1 MVKGRSF
8 AAIAAIVGLLL
19 LLTAAVIFFAPAGVA
34 VAQESGGSG
43 EPQGD
48 AWYLI
53 LILAIL
59 VFGEIVGVI
68 AIKRGDKKRAKDK
81 EDKDNKGL
89 AAAMFGGALPAWQI
103 GALIALEVVFVV
115 LAVYIIYLLR
125 RSPKAAVAADIACD
139 ESQEDAQAKEQAAKE
154 QATAERAYEEAPASI
169 AAPEESESANG
180 AEETPGESKQAPEE
194 IPEESGQAPEEIPEE
209 SEQAPEEIPEESG
222 QAPEEIPEESEQPP
236 AEIEPQESED
246 EKLLSAFKNA
256 KGLKLSRSFTAK
268 LILASFESKEY
279 FAQLSNAL
287 LAHKKVKC
295 RIGWNDAVFNR
306 GRTKIA
312 KMTLRGKTLWLFL
325 PLEAEKQEEK
335 YRCVDQSDK
344 VKYQAVPCGMKIKS
358 GRGVKRALELI
369 QKVAEQNGLSPAPPA
384 RLFAAA
390 EYPEDSVKNIIARDL
405 IRVYPKQ
412 KKLPEELE
420 ELLEG
425 ESYTPSSFLSPFRT
439 SRGRVEIEHGE
450 ENWKKTP
457 AARERILQASA
468 SMGKVFNSRFKREK

>member
-8 AAIAAIVGLLL
+8 AAIAAIVVLLL

-34 VAQESGGSG
+34 VAQESGESG

-68 AIKRGDKKRAKDK
+68 VIKRGDKKRAKDK
-81 EDKDNKGL
+81 EGKDDKGL

-125 RSPKAAVAADIACD
+125 HSPKAAVAADIACD
-139 ESQEDAQAKEQAAKE
+139 ESQEDAQAAEE
-154 QATAERAYEEAPASI
+154 QATEERAYEEAPASI
-169 AAPEESESANG
+169 AAPEEVEESANG
-180 AEETPGESKQAPEE
+180 AEEAPEESKQAPEE
-194 IPEESGQAPEEIPEE
+194 SKQAPEEIPEE
-209 SEQAPEEIPEESG
+209 SEQAPEESES
-222 QAPEEIPEESEQPP
+222 AP
-236 AEIEPQESED
+236 AEVEPQESED
-246 EKLLSAFKNA
+246 EKLLAAFKSA

-390 EYPEDSVKNIIARDL
+390 EYPEDSVKNLIARDL

>member
-8 AAIAAIVGLLL
+8 AAVAAIVVLLL

-34 VAQESGGSG
+34 VAQESGESG

-53 LILAIL
+53 LILALL

-68 AIKRGDKKRAKDK
+68 VIKRGDKKRAKDK
-81 EDKDNKGL
+81 EGKDDKGL

-103 GALIALEVVFVV
+103 GVLIALEVVFVV

-139 ESQEDAQAKEQAAKE
+139 ESQEDAQAKEQATK
-154 QATAERAYEEAPASI
+154 ERAYEEAPASI
-169 AAPEESESANG
+169 AAPEEVEESAKEP
-180 AEETPGESKQAPEE
+180 EETL
-194 IPEESGQAPEEIPEE
+194 EE
-209 SEQAPEEIPEESG
+209 SEQAPEESES
-222 QAPEEIPEESEQPP
+222 AP

-246 EKLLSAFKNA
+246 EKLLAAFKNA

-390 EYPEDSVKNIIARDL
+390 EYPEDSVKNLIARDL

-468 SMGKVFNSRFKREK
+468 SMGKVFNSRYKREK

>member
-8 AAIAAIVGLLL
+8 AAIAAIVVLLL

-34 VAQESGGSG
+34 VAQESGESG

-53 LILAIL
+53 LILALL

-68 AIKRGDKKRAKDK
+68 VIKRGDKKRAKDK
-81 EDKDNKGL
+81 EGKDDKGL

-139 ESQEDAQAKEQAAKE
+139 ESQEDAQAAEE
-154 QATAERAYEEAPASI
+154 QATEERAYEEAPASI
-169 AAPEESESANG
+169 AAPEEVEESAKE
-180 AEETPGESKQAPEE
+180 AEEAPEENKQEPEEVEESAKEPEETLEESKQAPEE
-194 IPEESGQAPEEIPEE
+194 
-209 SEQAPEEIPEESG
+209 SEQA
-222 QAPEEIPEESEQPP
+222 P

-390 EYPEDSVKNIIARDL
+390 EYPEDSVKNLIARDL

-420 ELLEG
+420 ELLQG

-450 ENWKKTP
+450 ENWKKAP

-468 SMGKVFNSRFKREK
+468 SMGKVFNSRYKREK

>member
-8 AAIAAIVGLLL
+8 AAIAATVVLLL
-19 LLTAAVIFFAPAGVA
+19 LRTAAFIFFAPAGV
-34 VAQESGGSG
+34 VGAQESGESG

-53 LILAIL
+53 LILALL

-68 AIKRGDKKRAKDK
+68 VIKRGDKKRAKDK
-81 EDKDNKGL
+81 EGKDDKGL

-125 RSPKAAVAADIACD
+125 RSPKAAVAADIVCD

-154 QATAERAYEEAPASI
+154 QATEERTYEEAPASI
-169 AAPEESESANG
+169 AAPEEVEESAKEP
-180 AEETPGESKQAPEE
+180 EETL
-194 IPEESGQAPEEIPEE
+194 EE

-222 QAPEEIPEESEQPP
+222 QAALEEIPEESEQAP

-246 EKLLSAFKNA
+246 EKLLSAFKSA

-390 EYPEDSVKNIIARDL
+390 EYPGDSVKNLIARDL

-412 KKLPEELE
+412 KKLPAELE
-420 ELLEG
+420 GLLEG
-425 ESYTPSSFLSPFRT
+425 ASYTPSSFLSPFRT

-450 ENWKKTP
+450 ENWKKTS

-468 SMGKVFNSRFKREK
+468 SMGKVFNSRYKREK

>member
-8 AAIAAIVGLLL
+8 AAIAAIVVLLL

-34 VAQESGGSG
+34 VAQESGESG

-53 LILAIL
+53 LILALL

-68 AIKRGDKKRAKDK
+68 VIKRGDKKRAKDK
-81 EDKDNKGL
+81 EGKDDKGL

-139 ESQEDAQAKEQAAKE
+139 ESQEDAQAAEE
-154 QATAERAYEEAPASI
+154 QATEERTYEEAPASI
-169 AAPEESESANG
+169 AAPEESESAKEP
-180 AEETPGESKQAPEE
+180 EETL
-194 IPEESGQAPEEIPEE
+194 EESEQASEE
-209 SEQAPEEIPEESG
+209 SEQAPEEISEESE
-222 QAPEEIPEESEQPP
+222 QAPEEISEESESAP

-246 EKLLSAFKNA
+246 EKLLAAFKSA

-390 EYPEDSVKNIIARDL
+390 EYPEDSVKNLIARDL

-468 SMGKVFNSRFKREK
+468 SMGKVFNSRYKREK

>member
-8 AAIAAIVGLLL
+8 AAIAAIVVLLL

-34 VAQESGGSG
+34 VAQESGEGG

-53 LILAIL
+53 LILALL

-68 AIKRGDKKRAKDK
+68 VIKRGDKKRAKDK
-81 EDKDNKGL
+81 EGKDDKGL

-139 ESQEDAQAKEQAAKE
+139 ESQEDAQAKEQATE
-154 QATAERAYEEAPASI
+154 ERAYEEAPASI
-169 AAPEESESANG
+169 AAPEESESAKEP
-180 AEETPGESKQAPEE
+180 EEAPEESNQAPED
-194 IPEESGQAPEEIPEE
+194 IPEE
-209 SEQAPEEIPEESG
+209 SEQAPEEIPEES
-222 QAPEEIPEESEQPP
+222 ESAP
-236 AEIEPQESED
+236 AEIEPQESEE
-246 EKLLSAFKNA
+246 EKLLAAFKNA

-390 EYPEDSVKNIIARDL
+390 EYPEDSVKNLIARDL

-412 KKLPEELE
+412 RKLPEELE

>member
-8 AAIAAIVGLLL
+8 AAIAAIVVLLL

-34 VAQESGGSG
+34 VAQESGESG

-53 LILAIL
+53 LILALL

-68 AIKRGDKKRAKDK
+68 VIKRGDKKRAKDK
-81 EDKDNKGL
+81 EGKDDKGL

-125 RSPKAAVAADIACD
+125 RSPKAAVAADIARD
-139 ESQEDAQAKEQAAKE
+139 ESQEEAQAKEQATE
-154 QATAERAYEEAPASI
+154 ERAYEEAPASI
-169 AAPEESESANG
+169 AAPEEVEESAKEP
-180 AEETPGESKQAPEE
+180 EETLEESKQAPEE
-194 IPEESGQAPEEIPEE
+194 VEESAKEPEETLEESEQAPEDIPEE
-209 SEQAPEEIPEESG
+209 SEQAPEESES
-222 QAPEEIPEESEQPP
+222 APS
-236 AEIEPQESED
+236 EIEPQESED
-246 EKLLSAFKNA
+246 EKLLAAFKNA

-390 EYPEDSVKNIIARDL
+390 EYPEDSVKNLIARDL

-468 SMGKVFNSRFKREK
+468 SMGKVFNSRYKREK

>member
-8 AAIAAIVGLLL
+8 AAIAAIVVLLL

-34 VAQESGGSG
+34 VAQESGESG

-53 LILAIL
+53 LILALL

-68 AIKRGDKKRAKDK
+68 VIKRGDKKRAKDK
-81 EDKDNKGL
+81 EGKDDKGL

-139 ESQEDAQAKEQAAKE
+139 ESQEDAQAKEQATK
-154 QATAERAYEEAPASI
+154 ERAYEEAPASI
-169 AAPEESESANG
+169 AAPEEVEESAKEP
-180 AEETPGESKQAPEE
+180 EETLEESEQAPED
-194 IPEESGQAPEEIPEE
+194 IPEE
-209 SEQAPEEIPEESG
+209 SEQAPEERES
-222 QAPEEIPEESEQPP
+222 AP

-390 EYPEDSVKNIIARDL
+390 EYPEDSVKNLIARDL

-425 ESYTPSSFLSPFRT
+425 ERYTPSSFLSPFRT

-468 SMGKVFNSRFKREK
+468 SMGKVFNSRYKREK

>member
-8 AAIAAIVGLLL
+8 AAIAAIVVLLL
-19 LLTAAVIFFAPAGVA
+19 LLTAAVIFFAPAGVV
-34 VAQESGGSG
+34 VAQESGESG

-53 LILAIL
+53 LILALL

-68 AIKRGDKKRAKDK
+68 VIKRGDKKRAKDK
-81 EDKDNKGL
+81 EGKDDKGL

-125 RSPKAAVAADIACD
+125 RSPKAAVAADIVCD

-154 QATAERAYEEAPASI
+154 QATEERTYEEAPASI
-169 AAPEESESANG
+169 AAPEEVEESAKEP
-180 AEETPGESKQAPEE
+180 EETL
-194 IPEESGQAPEEIPEE
+194 EE

-222 QAPEEIPEESEQPP
+222 QAALEEIPEESEQAP

-256 KGLKLSRSFTAK
+256 NGLKLSRSFTAK

-390 EYPEDSVKNIIARDL
+390 EYPEDSVKNLIARDL

-425 ESYTPSSFLSPFRT
+425 ERYTPSSFLSPFRT

>member
-8 AAIAAIVGLLL
+8 AAIAAIVVLLL

-34 VAQESGGSG
+34 VAQESGESG

-53 LILAIL
+53 LILALL

-68 AIKRGDKKRAKDK
+68 VIKRGDKKRAKDK
-81 EDKDNKGL
+81 EGKDDKGL

-103 GALIALEVVFVV
+103 GVLIALEVVFVV

-139 ESQEDAQAKEQAAKE
+139 ESQEDAQVKE
-154 QATAERAYEEAPASI
+154 QATKERAYEEAPASI
-169 AAPEESESANG
+169 AAPEEVEESAKEP
-180 AEETPGESKQAPEE
+180 EETLEESEQAPED
-194 IPEESGQAPEEIPEE
+194 IPEE
-209 SEQAPEEIPEESG
+209 SEQAPEESES
-222 QAPEEIPEESEQPP
+222 AP

-246 EKLLSAFKNA
+246 EKLLAAFKNA

-390 EYPEDSVKNIIARDL
+390 EYPEDSVKNLIARDL

-450 ENWKKTP
+450 ENWKRTP

-468 SMGKVFNSRFKREK
+468 SMGKVFNSRYKREK

>member
-8 AAIAAIVGLLL
+8 AAIAAIVVLLL

-34 VAQESGGSG
+34 VAQESGESG

-53 LILAIL
+53 LILALL

-68 AIKRGDKKRAKDK
+68 VIKRGDKKRAKDK
-81 EDKDNKGL
+81 EGKDDKGL

-103 GALIALEVVFVV
+103 GVLIALEVVFVV

-139 ESQEDAQAKEQAAKE
+139 ESQEDAQAKEQATK
-154 QATAERAYEEAPASI
+154 ERAYEEAPASI
-169 AAPEESESANG
+169 AAPEEVEESAKEP
-180 AEETPGESKQAPEE
+180 EETL
-194 IPEESGQAPEEIPEE
+194 EE
-209 SEQAPEEIPEESG
+209 SEQAPEESES
-222 QAPEEIPEESEQPP
+222 AP

-246 EKLLSAFKNA
+246 EKLLAAFKNA

-390 EYPEDSVKNIIARDL
+390 EYPEDSVKNLIARDL

>member
-8 AAIAAIVGLLL
+8 AAIAAIVVLLL

-34 VAQESGGSG
+34 VAQESGESG

-53 LILAIL
+53 LILALL

-68 AIKRGDKKRAKDK
+68 LIKRGDKKRAKDK
-81 EDKDNKGL
+81 EGKDDKGL

-139 ESQEDAQAKEQAAKE
+139 ESQEDAQAKEQATE
-154 QATAERAYEEAPASI
+154 ERAYEEAPASI
-169 AAPEESESANG
+169 AAPEEVEESAKEP
-180 AEETPGESKQAPEE
+180 EETLEESEQASEESEQAPEE
-194 IPEESGQAPEEIPEE
+194 ISEE
-209 SEQAPEEIPEESG
+209 SEQAPEEIPEES
-222 QAPEEIPEESEQPP
+222 ESAP

-246 EKLLSAFKNA
+246 EKLLSAFKSA

-390 EYPEDSVKNIIARDL
+390 EYPEDSVKNLIARDL

-450 ENWKKTP
+450 ENWKKTS

-468 SMGKVFNSRFKREK
+468 SMGKVFNSRYKREK

>member
-8 AAIAAIVGLLL
+8 AAIAAIVVLLL

-34 VAQESGGSG
+34 VAQESGESG

-53 LILAIL
+53 LILALL

-68 AIKRGDKKRAKDK
+68 VIKRGDKKRAKDK
-81 EDKDNKGL
+81 EGKDDKGL

-103 GALIALEVVFVV
+103 GVLIALEVVFVV

-139 ESQEDAQAKEQAAKE
+139 GSQEDAQAKEQATK
-154 QATAERAYEEAPASI
+154 ERAYEEAPASI
-169 AAPEESESANG
+169 AAPEEVEESAKEP
-180 AEETPGESKQAPEE
+180 EETLEESEQAPED
-194 IPEESGQAPEEIPEE
+194 IPEE
-209 SEQAPEEIPEESG
+209 SEQAPEESES
-222 QAPEEIPEESEQPP
+222 AP

-246 EKLLSAFKNA
+246 EKLLAAFKNA

-390 EYPEDSVKNIIARDL
+390 EYPEDSVKNLIARDL

>member
-8 AAIAAIVGLLL
+8 AAIAAIVVLLL

-34 VAQESGGSG
+34 VAQESGESG

-53 LILAIL
+53 LILALL

-81 EDKDNKGL
+81 EGKDNKGL

-139 ESQEDAQAKEQAAKE
+139 ESQEDAQAAEE

-169 AAPEESESANG
+169 AAPEEVEESVKEP
-180 AEETPGESKQAPEE
+180 EETLEESKQAPEE
-194 IPEESGQAPEEIPEE
+194 IPEESGQAAPEESEQVPEE
-209 SEQAPEEIPEESG
+209 SEQA
-222 QAPEEIPEESEQPP
+222 P

-246 EKLLSAFKNA
+246 EKLLAAFKSA

-390 EYPEDSVKNIIARDL
+390 EYPEDSVKNLIARDL

-412 KKLPEELE
+412 KKLSEELE

-425 ESYTPSSFLSPFRT
+425 ESYMPSSFLLPFRT

>member
-8 AAIAAIVGLLL
+8 AAIAAIVVLLL

-34 VAQESGGSG
+34 VAQESGESGESG

-53 LILAIL
+53 LILALL

-68 AIKRGDKKRAKDK
+68 VIKRGDKKRVKDK
-81 EDKDNKGL
+81 EGKADKGL

-139 ESQEDAQAKEQAAKE
+139 ESQEEAQAAEE
-154 QATAERAYEEAPASI
+154 QATEERAYEEAPASI
-169 AAPEESESANG
+169 AAPEEVEESANG
-180 AEETPGESKQAPEE
+180 AEEAPEESKQAPEE
-194 IPEESGQAPEEIPEE
+194 IPEESKQAPEEIPEE
-209 SEQAPEEIPEESG
+209 SEQA
-222 QAPEEIPEESEQPP
+222 P

-246 EKLLSAFKNA
+246 EKLLSAFKRA

-390 EYPEDSVKNIIARDL
+390 EYPEDSVKNLIARDL

-412 KKLPEELE
+412 KKLPEKLE

>member
-8 AAIAAIVGLLL
+8 AAIAAIVVLLL
-19 LLTAAVIFFAPAGVA
+19 LLTAAVIFFAPEGVA

-53 LILAIL
+53 LILALL

-68 AIKRGDKKRAKDK
+68 VIKRGDKKRAKDK
-81 EDKDNKGL
+81 EGKDDKGL

-139 ESQEDAQAKEQAAKE
+139 ESQEDAQAAKE
-154 QATAERAYEEAPASI
+154 QATEERAYEEAPASI
-169 AAPEESESANG
+169 AAPEEVEESANG
-180 AEETPGESKQAPEE
+180 AEEAPEEGKQAPEE
-194 IPEESGQAPEEIPEE
+194 SEQAPEDIPEESGQAAPEEIPEE
-209 SEQAPEEIPEESG
+209 SEQAPV
-222 QAPEEIPEESEQPP
+222 ESEQAP

-246 EKLLSAFKNA
+246 EKLLAAFKSA

-390 EYPEDSVKNIIARDL
+390 EYPEDSVKNLIARDL

-468 SMGKVFNSRFKREK
+468 SMGKVFNSRYKREK

>member
-8 AAIAAIVGLLL
+8 AAIAAIVVLLL

-34 VAQESGGSG
+34 VAQESGESG

-53 LILAIL
+53 LILALL

-68 AIKRGDKKRAKDK
+68 VIKRGDKKRAKDK
-81 EDKDNKGL
+81 EGKDDKGL

-139 ESQEDAQAKEQAAKE
+139 ESQEDAQAKEQATE
-154 QATAERAYEEAPASI
+154 ERAYEEAPASI
-169 AAPEESESANG
+169 AAPEEVEESAKEP
-180 AEETPGESKQAPEE
+180 EETL
-194 IPEESGQAPEEIPEE
+194 EE

-222 QAPEEIPEESEQPP
+222 QAAPEEIPEESESAP

-335 YRCVDQSDK
+335 YRCIDQSDK

-390 EYPEDSVKNIIARDL
+390 EYPEDSVKNLIARDL

-439 SRGRVEIEHGE
+439 SRGQVEIEHGE

>member
-8 AAIAAIVGLLL
+8 AAIAAIVVLLL

-34 VAQESGGSG
+34 VAQESGESG

-53 LILAIL
+53 LILALL

-68 AIKRGDKKRAKDK
+68 VIKRGDKKRAKDK
-81 EDKDNKGL
+81 EGKDDKGL

-139 ESQEDAQAKEQAAKE
+139 ESQEEAQAAEE
-154 QATAERAYEEAPASI
+154 QATEERTYEEAPASI
-169 AAPEESESANG
+169 AAPEEVEESANG
-180 AEETPGESKQAPEE
+180 AEETPEESKQAPEE
-194 IPEESGQAPEEIPEE
+194 IPEESGQAAPEEIPEE
-209 SEQAPEEIPEESG
+209 SEQAPEESES
-222 QAPEEIPEESEQPP
+222 AP

-246 EKLLSAFKNA
+246 EKLLAAFKSA

-295 RIGWNDAVFNR
+295 RIGWNAAVFNR

-390 EYPEDSVKNIIARDL
+390 EYPEDSVKNLIARDL

>member
-8 AAIAAIVGLLL
+8 AAIAAIVVLLL

-34 VAQESGGSG
+34 VAQESGESG

-53 LILAIL
+53 LILALL

-68 AIKRGDKKRAKDK
+68 VIKRGDKKRAKDK
-81 EDKDNKGL
+81 EGKDNKGL

-139 ESQEDAQAKEQAAKE
+139 ESQEDAQAKEQATE
-154 QATAERAYEEAPASI
+154 ERAYEEAPASI
-169 AAPEESESANG
+169 AAPEEVEESAKE
-180 AEETPGESKQAPEE
+180 AEETL
-194 IPEESGQAPEEIPEE
+194 EE

-222 QAPEEIPEESEQPP
+222 QAAPEEIPEESEQAPEESESAP

-246 EKLLSAFKNA
+246 EKLLAAFKRA

-390 EYPEDSVKNIIARDL
+390 EYPEDSVKNLIARDL

>member
-8 AAIAAIVGLLL
+8 AAIAAIVVLLL

-34 VAQESGGSG
+34 VAQESGESG

-53 LILAIL
+53 LILALL

-68 AIKRGDKKRAKDK
+68 VIKRGDKKRAKDK
-81 EDKDNKGL
+81 EGKDDKGL

-103 GALIALEVVFVV
+103 GVLIALEVVFVV

-139 ESQEDAQAKEQAAKE
+139 ESQEDAQAKEQATE
-154 QATAERAYEEAPASI
+154 ERAYEEAPASI
-169 AAPEESESANG
+169 AAPEEVEESAKEP
-180 AEETPGESKQAPEE
+180 EETL
-194 IPEESGQAPEEIPEE
+194 EE
-209 SEQAPEEIPEESG
+209 SEQAPEDIPEERE
-222 QAPEEIPEESEQPP
+222 QAPEESESAP

-246 EKLLSAFKNA
+246 EKLLAALKNA

-390 EYPEDSVKNIIARDL
+390 EYPEDSVKNLIARDL

-468 SMGKVFNSRFKREK
+468 SMGKVFNSRYKREK

>member
-8 AAIAAIVGLLL
+8 AAIAAIVVLLL

-34 VAQESGGSG
+34 VAQESGESG

-53 LILAIL
+53 LILALL

-68 AIKRGDKKRAKDK
+68 VIKRGDKKRAKDK
-81 EDKDNKGL
+81 EGKDDKGL

-125 RSPKAAVAADIACD
+125 RSPKAAVAADIARD
-139 ESQEDAQAKEQAAKE
+139 ESQEEAQAKEQATE
-154 QATAERAYEEAPASI
+154 ERAYEEAPASI
-169 AAPEESESANG
+169 AAPEEVEESAKEP
-180 AEETPGESKQAPEE
+180 EETLEESEQAPED
-194 IPEESGQAPEEIPEE
+194 IPEE
-209 SEQAPEEIPEESG
+209 SEQAPEESES
-222 QAPEEIPEESEQPP
+222 APS
-236 AEIEPQESED
+236 EIEPQESED
-246 EKLLSAFKNA
+246 EKLLAAFKNA

-390 EYPEDSVKNIIARDL
+390 EYPEDSVKNLIARDL

-468 SMGKVFNSRFKREK
+468 SMGKVFNSRYKREK

>member
-8 AAIAAIVGLLL
+8 AAIAAIVVLLL

-34 VAQESGGSG
+34 VAQESGESG

-68 AIKRGDKKRAKDK
+68 VIKRGDKKRAKDK
-81 EDKDNKGL
+81 EGKDDKGL

-154 QATAERAYEEAPASI
+154 QVTEERVYEEAPASI
-169 AAPEESESANG
+169 AAPEESESAKEP
-180 AEETPGESKQAPEE
+180 EETLEESEQAPEE
-194 IPEESGQAPEEIPEE
+194 ISEESGQAPEEIPEE
-209 SEQAPEEIPEESG
+209 SEQAPEEIPEESE
-222 QAPEEIPEESEQPP
+222 QAP

-246 EKLLSAFKNA
+246 EKLLSAFKSA

-390 EYPEDSVKNIIARDL
+390 EYPEDSVKNLIARDL

-420 ELLEG
+420 ELLQG

-468 SMGKVFNSRFKREK
+468 SMGKVFNSRYKREK

>member
-1 MVKGRSF
+1 M
-8 AAIAAIVGLLL
+8 
-19 LLTAAVIFFAPAGVA
+19 
-34 VAQESGGSG
+34 
-43 EPQGD
+43 
-48 AWYLI
+48 
-53 LILAIL
+53 
-59 VFGEIVGVI
+59 
-68 AIKRGDKKRAKDK
+68 
-81 EDKDNKGL
+81 
-89 AAAMFGGALPAWQI
+89 
-103 GALIALEVVFVV
+103 
-115 LAVYIIYLLR
+115 
-125 RSPKAAVAADIACD
+125 
-139 ESQEDAQAKEQAAKE
+139 
-154 QATAERAYEEAPASI
+154 
-169 AAPEESESANG
+169 
-180 AEETPGESKQAPEE
+180 
-194 IPEESGQAPEEIPEE
+194 
-209 SEQAPEEIPEESG
+209 
-222 QAPEEIPEESEQPP
+222 
-236 AEIEPQESED
+236 
-246 EKLLSAFKNA
+246 
-256 KGLKLSRSFTAK
+256 
-268 LILASFESKEY
+268 ASFESKEY

-390 EYPEDSVKNIIARDL
+390 EYPEDCVKNLIARDL

-468 SMGKVFNSRFKREK
+468 SMGKVFNSRYKREK

>member
-8 AAIAAIVGLLL
+8 AAIAAIVVLLL

-68 AIKRGDKKRAKDK
+68 VIKRGDKKRAKDK
-81 EDKDNKGL
+81 EGKDDKGL

-154 QATAERAYEEAPASI
+154 QATEERTYEEAPASI
-169 AAPEESESANG
+169 AAPEEVEESANG
-180 AEETPGESKQAPEE
+180 AEEAPEESKQAPED
-194 IPEESGQAPEEIPEE
+194 IPEE
-209 SEQAPEEIPEESG
+209 SEQAPEEIPEESE
-222 QAPEEIPEESEQPP
+222 QAP

-246 EKLLSAFKNA
+246 EKLLAAFKRA

-390 EYPEDSVKNIIARDL
+390 EYPEDSVKNLIARDL

-468 SMGKVFNSRFKREK
+468 SMGKVFNSRYKREK

>member
-8 AAIAAIVGLLL
+8 AAIAAIVVLLL

-34 VAQESGGSG
+34 VAQESGESG

-53 LILAIL
+53 LILALL

-68 AIKRGDKKRAKDK
+68 VIKRGDKKRAKDK
-81 EDKDNKGL
+81 EGKDDKGL

-103 GALIALEVVFVV
+103 GVLIALEVVFVV

-154 QATAERAYEEAPASI
+154 QATEERAYEEAPASI
-169 AAPEESESANG
+169 AAPEEVEESANG
-180 AEETPGESKQAPEE
+180 AEEAPEESKQEPEE
-194 IPEESGQAPEEIPEE
+194 IPEESGQA
-209 SEQAPEEIPEESG
+209 APEDIPEESG
-222 QAPEEIPEESEQPP
+222 QAAPEEIPEESESAP

-246 EKLLSAFKNA
+246 EKLLSAFKSA

-390 EYPEDSVKNIIARDL
+390 EYPEDSVKNLIARDL

>member
-8 AAIAAIVGLLL
+8 AAIAAIVVLLL

-34 VAQESGGSG
+34 VAQESGESG

-68 AIKRGDKKRAKDK
+68 VIKRGDKKRAKDK
-81 EDKDNKGL
+81 EGKDDKGL

-154 QATAERAYEEAPASI
+154 QATEERAYEEALASI
-169 AAPEESESANG
+169 AAPEEVEESAKEP
-180 AEETPGESKQAPEE
+180 EETLEESKQAPEE
-194 IPEESGQAPEEIPEE
+194 IPEESGQA
-209 SEQAPEEIPEESG
+209 APEEIPEESKS
-222 QAPEEIPEESEQPP
+222 AP

-246 EKLLSAFKNA
+246 EKLLSAFKSA

-312 KMTLRGKTLWLFL
+312 KMTVRGKTLWLFL

-390 EYPEDSVKNIIARDL
+390 EYPEDSVKNLIARDL

-468 SMGKVFNSRFKREK
+468 SMGKVFNSRYKREK

>member
-8 AAIAAIVGLLL
+8 AAIAAIVVLLL

-34 VAQESGGSG
+34 VAQESGESG

-53 LILAIL
+53 LILALL

-68 AIKRGDKKRAKDK
+68 VIKRGDKKRAKDK
-81 EDKDNKGL
+81 EGKDDKGL

-103 GALIALEVVFVV
+103 GVLIALEVVFVV

-139 ESQEDAQAKEQAAKE
+139 ESQEDAQAKEQATE
-154 QATAERAYEEAPASI
+154 ERAYEEAPASI
-169 AAPEESESANG
+169 AAPEEVEESANG
-180 AEETPGESKQAPEE
+180 AEEAPEESKQAPED
-194 IPEESGQAPEEIPEE
+194 IPEESEQAPEEIPEE
-209 SEQAPEEIPEESG
+209 SEQAPEESES
-222 QAPEEIPEESEQPP
+222 AP

-246 EKLLSAFKNA
+246 EKLLAAFKRA

-390 EYPEDSVKNIIARDL
+390 EYPEDSVKNLIARDL

-468 SMGKVFNSRFKREK
+468 SMGKVFNSRYKREK

>member
-1 MVKGRSF
+1 M
-8 AAIAAIVGLLL
+8 
-19 LLTAAVIFFAPAGVA
+19 
-34 VAQESGGSG
+34 
-43 EPQGD
+43 
-48 AWYLI
+48 
-53 LILAIL
+53 
-59 VFGEIVGVI
+59 
-68 AIKRGDKKRAKDK
+68 
-81 EDKDNKGL
+81 
-89 AAAMFGGALPAWQI
+89 
-103 GALIALEVVFVV
+103 
-115 LAVYIIYLLR
+115 
-125 RSPKAAVAADIACD
+125 
-139 ESQEDAQAKEQAAKE
+139 
-154 QATAERAYEEAPASI
+154 
-169 AAPEESESANG
+169 
-180 AEETPGESKQAPEE
+180 
-194 IPEESGQAPEEIPEE
+194 
-209 SEQAPEEIPEESG
+209 
-222 QAPEEIPEESEQPP
+222 
-236 AEIEPQESED
+236 
-246 EKLLSAFKNA
+246 
-256 KGLKLSRSFTAK
+256 
-268 LILASFESKEY
+268 ASFESKEY

-335 YRCVDQSDK
+335 YRCIDQSDK

-390 EYPEDSVKNIIARDL
+390 EYPEDSVKNLIARDL

>member
-8 AAIAAIVGLLL
+8 AAIAAIVVLLL

-34 VAQESGGSG
+34 VAQESGESG

-53 LILAIL
+53 LILALL

-68 AIKRGDKKRAKDK
+68 VIKRGDKKRAKDK
-81 EDKDNKGL
+81 EGKDDKGL

-139 ESQEDAQAKEQAAKE
+139 ESQEDAQAAEE
-154 QATAERAYEEAPASI
+154 QATEERAYEEAPASI
-169 AAPEESESANG
+169 AAPEEVEESAKE
-180 AEETPGESKQAPEE
+180 AEEAPEENKQEPEEVEESAKEPEETLEESKQAPEE
-194 IPEESGQAPEEIPEE
+194 
-209 SEQAPEEIPEESG
+209 SEQA
-222 QAPEEIPEESEQPP
+222 P

-390 EYPEDSVKNIIARDL
+390 EYPEDSVKNLIARDL

-420 ELLEG
+420 ELLQG

-468 SMGKVFNSRFKREK
+468 SMGKVFNSRYKREK

>member
-8 AAIAAIVGLLL
+8 AAIAAIIVLLL

-34 VAQESGGSG
+34 VAQESGESG

-53 LILAIL
+53 LILALL

-68 AIKRGDKKRAKDK
+68 VIKRGDKKRAKDK
-81 EDKDNKGL
+81 EGKDDKGL

-154 QATAERAYEEAPASI
+154 QATEERTYEEAPASI
-169 AAPEESESANG
+169 AAPEEVEESANG
-180 AEETPGESKQAPEE
+180 AKETPEESKQAPAS
-194 IPEESGQAPEEIPEE
+194 IAAPEESEQAPEDIPEE
-209 SEQAPEEIPEESG
+209 SEQAPEESES
-222 QAPEEIPEESEQPP
+222 AP
-236 AEIEPQESED
+236 AEVEPQESED
-246 EKLLSAFKNA
+246 EKLLAAFKSA

-390 EYPEDSVKNIIARDL
+390 EYPEDSVKNLIARDL

-450 ENWKKTP
+450 ENWKKTS

-468 SMGKVFNSRFKREK
+468 SMGKVFNSRYKREK

>member
-8 AAIAAIVGLLL
+8 AAIAAIVVLLL

-34 VAQESGGSG
+34 VAQESGESG

-53 LILAIL
+53 LILALL

-68 AIKRGDKKRAKDK
+68 VIKRGDKKRAKDK
-81 EDKDNKGL
+81 EGKDDKGL

-139 ESQEDAQAKEQAAKE
+139 ESQEDAQAKEQATE
-154 QATAERAYEEAPASI
+154 ERAYEEAPASI
-169 AAPEESESANG
+169 AAPEEVEESAKEP
-180 AEETPGESKQAPEE
+180 EETL
-194 IPEESGQAPEEIPEE
+194 EE

-222 QAPEEIPEESEQPP
+222 QAAPEEIPEESEQAPEESESAP

-246 EKLLSAFKNA
+246 EKLLAAFKSA

-390 EYPEDSVKNIIARDL
+390 EYPEDSVKNLIARDL

>member
-8 AAIAAIVGLLL
+8 AAIAAIVVLLL

-34 VAQESGGSG
+34 VAQESGESG

-53 LILAIL
+53 LILALL

-68 AIKRGDKKRAKDK
+68 VIKRGDKKRAKDK
-81 EDKDNKGL
+81 EGKDNKGL

-154 QATAERAYEEAPASI
+154 QATEERAYEEAPASI
-169 AAPEESESANG
+169 AAPEEVEESANG
-180 AEETPGESKQAPEE
+180 AEEAPEESKQAPED
-194 IPEESGQAPEEIPEE
+194 IPEESEQAPEEIPEE
-209 SEQAPEEIPEESG
+209 SEQAPEEIPEESE
-222 QAPEEIPEESEQPP
+222 QAP
-236 AEIEPQESED
+236 AEIEPQDSED
-246 EKLLSAFKNA
+246 EKLLSAFKRA
-256 KGLKLSRSFTAK
+256 EGLKLSRSFTAK

-295 RIGWNDAVFNR
+295 RIGWNAAVFNR

-390 EYPEDSVKNIIARDL
+390 EYPEDSVKNLIARDL

>member
-8 AAIAAIVGLLL
+8 AAIAAIVVLLL

-34 VAQESGGSG
+34 VAQESGESG

-53 LILAIL
+53 LILALL

-68 AIKRGDKKRAKDK
+68 VIKRGDKKRAKDK
-81 EDKDNKGL
+81 EGKDDKGL

-103 GALIALEVVFVV
+103 GVLIALEVVFVV

-139 ESQEDAQAKEQAAKE
+139 ESQEDAQAKEQATK
-154 QATAERAYEEAPASI
+154 ERAYEEAPASI
-169 AAPEESESANG
+169 AAPEEVEESAKEP
-180 AEETPGESKQAPEE
+180 EETLEESEQAPED
-194 IPEESGQAPEEIPEE
+194 IPEE
-209 SEQAPEEIPEESG
+209 SEQAPEESES
-222 QAPEEIPEESEQPP
+222 AP

-246 EKLLSAFKNA
+246 EKLLAAFKNA

-390 EYPEDSVKNIIARDL
+390 EYPEDSVKNLIARDL

-412 KKLPEELE
+412 
-420 ELLEG
+420 
-425 ESYTPSSFLSPFRT
+425 
-439 SRGRVEIEHGE
+439 
-450 ENWKKTP
+450 
-457 AARERILQASA
+457 
-468 SMGKVFNSRFKREK
+468 

>member
-8 AAIAAIVGLLL
+8 AATAAIVVLLL

-53 LILAIL
+53 LILALL

-68 AIKRGDKKRAKDK
+68 VIKRGDKKRVKDK
-81 EDKDNKGL
+81 EGKDDKGL

-154 QATAERAYEEAPASI
+154 QATDERAYEEAPASI
-169 AAPEESESANG
+169 AAPEEVEESAKEP
-180 AEETPGESKQAPEE
+180 EETLEESKQAPEE
-194 IPEESGQAPEEIPEE
+194 IPEESGQA
-209 SEQAPEEIPEESG
+209 
-222 QAPEEIPEESEQPP
+222 APEEIPEESESAP

-246 EKLLSAFKNA
+246 EKLLAAFKRAN
-256 KGLKLSRSFTAK
+256 GLKLSRSFTAK

-390 EYPEDSVKNIIARDL
+390 EYPEDSVKNLIARDL

>member
-8 AAIAAIVGLLL
+8 AAIAAIVVLLL
-19 LLTAAVIFFAPAGVA
+19 LLTAAVIFFAPAGVV
-34 VAQESGGSG
+34 VAQESGESG

-53 LILAIL
+53 LILALL

-68 AIKRGDKKRAKDK
+68 VIKRGDKKRAKDK
-81 EDKDNKGL
+81 EGKDDKGL

-125 RSPKAAVAADIACD
+125 RSPKAAVAADIVCD

-154 QATAERAYEEAPASI
+154 QATEERTYEEAPASI
-169 AAPEESESANG
+169 AAPEEVEESAKEP
-180 AEETPGESKQAPEE
+180 EETL
-194 IPEESGQAPEEIPEE
+194 EE

-222 QAPEEIPEESEQPP
+222 QAALEEIPEESEQAP

-246 EKLLSAFKNA
+246 EKLLSAFKSA

-390 EYPEDSVKNIIARDL
+390 EYPEDSVKNLIARDL

-450 ENWKKTP
+450 ENWKKTS

-468 SMGKVFNSRFKREK
+468 SMGKVFNSRYKREK

>member
-8 AAIAAIVGLLL
+8 AAIAAIVVLLL

-34 VAQESGGSG
+34 VAQESGESS

-53 LILAIL
+53 LILALL

-68 AIKRGDKKRAKDK
+68 VIKRGDKKRAKDK
-81 EDKDNKGL
+81 EGKDNKGL

-139 ESQEDAQAKEQAAKE
+139 ESQEDAQAKEQATE
-154 QATAERAYEEAPASI
+154 ERAYEEAPASI
-169 AAPEESESANG
+169 AAPEEVEESANG
-180 AEETPGESKQAPEE
+180 AEEAPEESKQAPED
-194 IPEESGQAPEEIPEE
+194 IPEE
-209 SEQAPEEIPEESG
+209 SESA
-222 QAPEEIPEESEQPP
+222 P

-246 EKLLSAFKNA
+246 EKLLAAFKSA

-390 EYPEDSVKNIIARDL
+390 EYPEDSVKNLIARDL

-425 ESYTPSSFLSPFRT
+425 ESYTPSSFLLPFRT

>member
-8 AAIAAIVGLLL
+8 AAIAAIVVLLL

-34 VAQESGGSG
+34 VAQESGEGG

-53 LILAIL
+53 LILALL

-68 AIKRGDKKRAKDK
+68 VIKRGDKKRAKDK
-81 EDKDNKGL
+81 EGKDDKGL

-103 GALIALEVVFVV
+103 GVLIALEVVFVV

-139 ESQEDAQAKEQAAKE
+139 ESQEDAQAKEQATE
-154 QATAERAYEEAPASI
+154 ERAYEEAPASI
-169 AAPEESESANG
+169 AAPEESESAKEP
-180 AEETPGESKQAPEE
+180 EETLEESEQASEESEQAPEE
-194 IPEESGQAPEEIPEE
+194 ISEESEQAPEEIPEE
-209 SEQAPEEIPEESG
+209 SEQAPEERE
-222 QAPEEIPEESEQPP
+222 QAP

-246 EKLLSAFKNA
+246 EKLLAAFKNA

-369 QKVAEQNGLSPAPPA
+369 QKVAEQNGLSSAPPA

-390 EYPEDSVKNIIARDL
+390 EYPEDSVKNLIARDL

-425 ESYTPSSFLSPFRT
+425 ESYTPSFFLSPFRT

>member
-8 AAIAAIVGLLL
+8 AAIAAIVVLLL

-34 VAQESGGSG
+34 VAQESGESG

-68 AIKRGDKKRAKDK
+68 VIKLGDKKRAKDK
-81 EDKDNKGL
+81 EGKDDKGL

-154 QATAERAYEEAPASI
+154 QATEERAYEEAPASI
-169 AAPEESESANG
+169 AAPKEVEESANG
-180 AEETPGESKQAPEE
+180 AEEAPEESKQAPEE
-194 IPEESGQAPEEIPEE
+194 IPEESGQA
-209 SEQAPEEIPEESG
+209 APEEIPEESG
-222 QAPEEIPEESEQPP
+222 QAAPEEIPEESESAP

-246 EKLLSAFKNA
+246 EKLLSAFKSA

-325 PLEAEKQEEK
+325 PLEAEKQEER

-390 EYPEDSVKNIIARDL
+390 EYPEDSVKNLIARDL

-450 ENWKKTP
+450 ENWKKTS

>member
-8 AAIAAIVGLLL
+8 AAIAAIVVLLL

-34 VAQESGGSG
+34 VAQESGESG

-53 LILAIL
+53 LILALL

-68 AIKRGDKKRAKDK
+68 VIKRGDKKRAKDK
-81 EDKDNKGL
+81 EGKDDKGL

-154 QATAERAYEEAPASI
+154 QATEERAYEEAPASI
-169 AAPEESESANG
+169 AAPEEVEESAKE
-180 AEETPGESKQAPEE
+180 AEEAREESKQAPEE
-194 IPEESGQAPEEIPEE
+194 IPEESGQAAPEEIPEE
-209 SEQAPEEIPEESG
+209 SEQAPEESES
-222 QAPEEIPEESEQPP
+222 AP
-236 AEIEPQESED
+236 AEVEPQESED
-246 EKLLSAFKNA
+246 EKLLSAFKRA

-295 RIGWNDAVFNR
+295 RIGWNDAVFNC

-390 EYPEDSVKNIIARDL
+390 EYPEDSVKNLIARDL

-425 ESYTPSSFLSPFRT
+425 ESYTPSFFLSPFRT